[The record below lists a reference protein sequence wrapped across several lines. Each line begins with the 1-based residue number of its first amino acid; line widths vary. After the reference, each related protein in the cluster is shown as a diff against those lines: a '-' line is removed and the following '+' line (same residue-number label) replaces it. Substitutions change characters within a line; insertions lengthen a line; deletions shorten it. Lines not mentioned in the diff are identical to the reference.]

1 MNLGTHPTAQK
12 NINRG
17 KNHTTYS
24 KIVRFWFP
32 HNSQRLPQLLISST
46 FSSPRCCLAAGV
58 PCGCEEGGGRA
69 PAEPTTD
76 RGVGSGVCLR
86 FGGTP
91 TREMAGSWAAVRAS
105 AWPSVVAEV
114 VRRTASWQVAV
125 SHWRWRFFGRRW
137 ALRRTPAV
145 GATEDCGG
153 GCSGRWQRPKRRR
166 PALGRE
172 KADPTE
178 VAP

>member
-1 MNLGTHPTAQK
+1 
-12 NINRG
+12 
-17 KNHTTYS
+17 
-24 KIVRFWFP
+24 
-32 HNSQRLPQLLISST
+32 
-46 FSSPRCCLAAGV
+46 
-58 PCGCEEGGGRA
+58 
-69 PAEPTTD
+69 
-76 RGVGSGVCLR
+76 
-86 FGGTP
+86 
-91 TREMAGSWAAVRAS
+91 MAGSWAAVRAS

-178 VAP
+178 VAPADAGPLQAVNIGQPQQSPPAKFLLLANLSKDQIP